1 MKVLLVAINA
11 KYIHSNKAVYSLF
24 SYAAD
29 LLSDEYNIEIA
40 QYNIN
45 QQPLDILS
53 DIYNRK
59 PDVIAI
65 SCYIWNMNIVRILLE
80 DIDSVLPNADVWLGG
95 PEVSF
100 DSEKSLREYDALTG
114 VMIGEGEETFREL
127 VLFYKNFQTFSQNNN
142 KKTIKESGKIIY
154 SSYIYDRLKNIKG
167 LCIRTDN
174 NQDTIFTEEREI
186 TDINSIPFIYD
197 TVGLDKFENQIIY
210 YESSRGCP
218 FRCSYCLSA
227 IDKTVR
233 LRNLE
238 IVKKEIKFFLDNNVK
253 QVKFIDRTFN
263 CNKEHAIS
271 IWKYILENDNGVTNF
286 HFEVAADILTDD
298 EIEII
303 SKMRPGLIQLE
314 IGVQSTN
321 PDTIREINRVMNL
334 DKVKENVRKIKS
346 FRNTHQ
352 HLDLIVGLPYEDKNS
367 FINSFNDVH
376 NMNPDQLQLGFL
388 KVLKGSVIESKKE
401 EYGLKYHNTPNYEVF
416 STKWISYNEVLELK
430 KIEEMVELFYNSGQF
445 ITILKLL
452 FACFNTPYELYE
464 ALANYYEEK
473 GYYINTPA
481 RSYKYN
487 VLLEFAKRYIDNT
500 ELIKEALT
508 FDLYLRE
515 KCKSRAD
522 FAKDLTVYK
531 EKIRKINDIYNSD
544 KKKHIEVFNYPV
556 WENSYELM
564 SNKMQEEKYVLFDYD
579 NRDKLSFNAGYT
591 LV

>member
-127 VLFYKNFQTFSQNNN
+127 VSFYKNFQEFSQNNN

-321 PDTIREINRVMNL
+321 PDTIKEINRVMNL

-346 FRNTHQ
+346 FKNTHQ

>member
-65 SCYIWNMNIVRILLE
+65 SCYIWNMNIIRILLG
-80 DIDSVLPNADVWLGG
+80 DIDSVLPNSDVWLGG

-100 DSEKSLREYDALTG
+100 DSEKLLSEYDALTG

-127 VLFYKNFQTFSQNNN
+127 VLFYKNFQIFSQNNN
-142 KKTIKESGKIIY
+142 KKTIKESEKRIY
-154 SSYIYDRLKNIKG
+154 SGYIYDRLKNIKG

-186 TDINSIPFIYD
+186 ADINDIPFIYD

-238 IVKKEIKFFLDNNVK
+238 LVKKEIKFFLDNNVR

-271 IWKYILENDNGVTNF
+271 IWKYILENDNGITNF

-321 PDTIREINRVMNL
+321 PDTIKEINRVMNL

-346 FRNTHQ
+346 FKNTHQ

-522 FAKDLTVYK
+522 FAKDLTVFK
-531 EKIRKINDIYNSD
+531 DNIRKINDIYNKD

-564 SNKMQEEKYVLFDYD
+564 SNKMQEGKYVIFDYD

-591 LV
+591 LI